1 MIETI
6 NNPWNKKL
14 LSYVSNATS
23 DIKICC
29 PFIKLN
35 VLKEIYNNKNDN
47 VEFDLITRFK
57 IANFYNQ
64 VSDID
69 AIDYMLDKK
78 DSIKAYQMLHAKIF
92 IFDQKFVIITSA
104 NLTMQGLT
112 KNFEYGILTDEKSI
126 VSKVCEDFDNLVLN
140 ESCVEITKEKV
151 SDAKNIIKNAPP
163 KPAIKISEIELG
175 KKHIDEILSNDVYTG
190 GIESIEK
197 GLSGWKLD
205 TFLIINKIEKNSF
218 SLGDVYRYRKEL
230 QELHP
235 ENMHIEDKIRQQLQ
249 YLRDLEIIE
258 FLGNGRYLKKYVS

>member
-6 NNPWNKKL
+6 NNPWNEKL
-14 LSYVSNATS
+14 MSYVSNTES

-29 PFIKLN
+29 PFIKLD
-35 VLKEIYNNKNDN
+35 VLKEIYGNKNNN
-47 VEFDLITRFK
+47 VDFELITRFK

-69 AIDYMLDKK
+69 AIDYMLDKQG
-78 DSIKAYQMLHAKIF
+78 SIRAYQMLHAKIF

-112 KNFEYGILTDEKSI
+112 KNYEYGIFTDESSI
-126 VSKVCEDFDNLVLN
+126 VSKVCEDFNNLLLD

-151 SDAKNIIKNAPP
+151 TDAKNIIKNAPP
-163 KPAIKISEIELG
+163 KPSIKIGEIDLG
-175 KKHIDEILSNDVYTG
+175 KNHDEEILSNDVYTG

-205 TFLIINKIEKNSF
+205 TFLIINRLEKNSF
-218 SLGDVYRYRKEL
+218 SLGDVYRYKKEL

-235 ENMHIEDKIRQQLQ
+235 GNMHIEDKIRQQLQ